1 MDSVVDFDSMYKCSI
16 HFASTKRKEKIFLL
30 LIRGMGLLWGGRL
43 TCNEKFRWVRIP
55 YAPVT

>member
-30 LIRGMGLLWGGRL
+30 LIWGMGLLWGGHL

-55 YAPVT
+55 